1 MNPFLGS
8 KFLRGESNYLSAYLS
23 FLFKNKSGYLHEALT
38 TRQASLWTGPAT
50 HCANPGKLQ
59 AQLPRQLKEGLT
71 ALPGALRICR
81 VDGAQGP
88 SGEARVWG
96 GGGLNS
102 THSPRCNRAMNSIK
116 WTRGLTGP
124 IGLHNAL
131 IPRES
136 WIRQHLSL
144 RPRVRP
150 HSLNVT
156 CVLSLLSAWPFSAIH
171 GNWWG

>member
-1 MNPFLGS
+1 M
-8 KFLRGESNYLSAYLS
+8 
-23 FLFKNKSGYLHEALT
+23 HEALT
-38 TRQASLWTGPAT
+38 TRQASLWAGPAP
-50 HCANPGKLQ
+50 HRANPGKLQ

-71 ALPGALRICR
+71 ALTRALRMCR
-81 VDGAQGP
+81 VDRAQGP
-88 SGEARVWG
+88 SGEACVWG

-102 THSPRCNRAMNSIK
+102 THSPRCNRAMNSVK

-124 IGLHNAL
+124 IGLPSAL
-131 IPRES
+131 IPREP

-156 CVLSLLSAWPFSAIH
+156 CTRSLRPAWPFSAIH